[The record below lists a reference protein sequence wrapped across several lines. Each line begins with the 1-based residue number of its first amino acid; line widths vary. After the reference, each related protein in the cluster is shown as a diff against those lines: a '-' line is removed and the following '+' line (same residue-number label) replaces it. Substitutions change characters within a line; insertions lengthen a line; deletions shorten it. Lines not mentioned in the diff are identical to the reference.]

1 MLRNNIP
8 TLLAFLLA
16 VSLDLGSKILA
27 KTILVEFVP
36 IPLIG
41 HWLQFTLRYN
51 TGVAF
56 GLFAN
61 NGSFPKILTG
71 TIIAVLA
78 ILVIHAFWKGE
89 LSDSETWPFGLVLGG
104 ACANFLDRLP
114 DGKVTDFIDVGMRA
128 SRWPTSN
135 FADIFITLGVI
146 FLLWSAFLTKSKKE
160 VKS

>member
-1 MLRNNIP
+1 MLRNNFP

-16 VSLDLGSKILA
+16 MSLDLGSKLLA
-27 KTILVEFVP
+27 NTILVEFEP
-36 IPLIG
+36 IPIIG
-41 HWLQFTLRYN
+41 QWLQFTLTYN

-56 GLFAN
+56 GFFAN
-61 NGSFPKILTG
+61 GGPFPKILTG

-78 ILVIHAFWKGE
+78 IWVIHALWKGD
-89 LSDSETWPFGLVLGG
+89 LSDSETWPFGLILGG

-128 SRWPTSN
+128 SRWPSSN

-146 FLLWSAFLTKSKKE
+146 FLLWSTFFTKSNKE